1 MDLTEFLGFFNAGRV
16 LDLATGRGGNIQHL
30 LESLREITEVIGVDI
45 NPKMAE
51 NFEQQFI
58 GKPVSFRVMDASQL
72 EFPDGSFD
80 TVSIGNSLHH
90 LQQLPVSLGEMLRV
104 LKPGGHLIIQEM
116 YRDTEIESQLTHVL
130 LHHWWAAV
138 DTAHGIPHYETFT
151 RVQLRRLIESL
162 SLVGL
167 KTMDIDDR
175 TSNAFEPETLQKV
188 GAAIDQYI
196 EKAADHEGLVARGEA
211 LRQRL
216 ARTGFLGAPALL
228 AIGKKPE

>member
-1 MDLTEFLGFFNAGRV
+1 MELTELLGHYKAGRV
-16 LDLATGRGGNIQHL
+16 LDLATGRGGMIQHL
-30 LESLREITEVIGVDI
+30 LGSLRDITEVIGVDI
-45 NPKMAE
+45 NPKLAE
-51 NFEQQFI
+51 NFEQLFK
-58 GKPVSFRVMDASQL
+58 GKPVSFQVMDASHL
-72 EFPDGSFD
+72 DFPDSSFD
-80 TVSIGNSLHH
+80 TISIGNSLHH

-104 LKPGGHLIIQEM
+104 LKPGGHMIIQEM

-138 DTAHGIPHYETFT
+138 DTAQGIPHFETFT

-162 SLVGL
+162 GLVGL

-175 TSNAFEPETLQKV
+175 TSDAFDPETLQKV

-196 EKAADHEGLVARGEA
+196 EKSANQEGLVARGEA

-216 ARTGFLGAPALL
+216 ARTGFHGAPALL
-228 AIGKKPE
+228 AVGEKPE